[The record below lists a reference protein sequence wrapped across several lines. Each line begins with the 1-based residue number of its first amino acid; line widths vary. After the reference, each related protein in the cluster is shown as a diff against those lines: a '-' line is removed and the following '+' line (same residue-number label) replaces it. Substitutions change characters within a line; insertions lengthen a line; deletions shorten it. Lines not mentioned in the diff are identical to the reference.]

1 MMLYRLLVLQL
12 LCLARVD
19 GSSSANPTA
28 ITCVAAAAHFD
39 VADRAGLASAL
50 ADHALGPALSDLA
63 SLDDAEQ
70 AELFGSLAAGK
81 VPLGDRSRLRRLAR
95 SVVRLG
101 LAGPELD
108 D

>member
-1 MMLYRLLVLQL
+1 M
-12 LCLARVD
+12 A
-19 GSSSANPTA
+19 ATA
-28 ITCVAAAAHFD
+28 LFG

-50 ADHALGPALSDLA
+50 ADLALGQALSDLA
-63 SLDDAEQ
+63 SLDGAEH
-70 AELFGSLAAGK
+70 AELFSSLAAGK